1 MTTDEAKAI
10 YTRLFTAFPHL
21 KAYLDNTDDPQATF
35 DAWKRMLS
43 ASRLD
48 DAEKALN
55 KIFGGSCEVP
65 TKPWDMGTLAIWLRS
80 IIGRVADDRAKQE
93 RQSARDQHIR
103 EANYVKK
110 GRKLN
115 FGQAW
120 RIAVAAGACKRRGE
134 ITAERNAEIMQYVF
148 AMQSHYE
155 SEEMEIPPDILD
167 EYENPSSI
175 FKKEIF
181 K

>member
-10 YTRLFTAFPHL
+10 YNRLFTAFPHL
-21 KAYLDNTDDPQATF
+21 RSYLDKTDNPQATF

-48 DAEKALN
+48 DAEIALE
-55 KIFGGSCEVP
+55 KIFGGQCEVP
-65 TKPWDMGTLAIWLRS
+65 TKPWDMGVLAVWLRS
-80 IIGRVADDRAKQE
+80 VIGRVADDRAKVE
-93 RQSARDQHIR
+93 RQLARDEHVR
-103 EANYVKK
+103 EANQVKQ

-134 ITAERNAEIMQYVF
+134 ITAARSSEIMQYVCH
-148 AMQSHYE
+148 MQSNHE
-155 SEEMEIPPDILD
+155 SEPMDVPQDIRH
-167 EYENPSSI
+167 EYENPSSL

>member
-1 MTTDEAKAI
+1 MTPNETKSVFN
-10 YTRLFTAFPHL
+10 RLFVAFPHL
-21 KAYLDNTDDPQATF
+21 NAYLQGVDDPQATF

-43 ASRLD
+43 GSRLD
-48 DAEKALN
+48 DAENALE

-65 TKPWDMGTLAIWLRS
+65 TKPWDMGTMPIWLRS
-80 IIGRVADDRAKQE
+80 VIGRVADDRAKLE
-93 RQSARDQHIR
+93 RQAARDQHIR
-103 EANYVKK
+103 EANHVKQ

-134 ITAERNAEIMQYVF
+134 ITAERNTEIMAYVYK
-148 AMQSHYE
+148 MQSHHE
-155 SEEMEIPPDILD
+155 SEPMEIPSDIRA
-167 EYENPSSI
+167 EYDNPSSI